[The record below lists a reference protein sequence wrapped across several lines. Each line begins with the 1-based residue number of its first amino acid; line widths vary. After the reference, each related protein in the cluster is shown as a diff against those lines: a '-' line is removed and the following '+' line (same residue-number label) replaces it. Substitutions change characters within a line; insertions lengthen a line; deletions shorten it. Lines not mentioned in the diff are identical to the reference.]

1 MRYPRVTSELDTLE
15 QVVSG
20 RSLARFGDSELAVA
34 EGRSCSTQRADTGL
48 AARLGQI
55 LRGDAGFCMVGIPNL
70 RAPIERAVFWDGYAE
85 RFGKFLNPR
94 KCYVSSFLSRP
105 EITPWID
112 VPDYWVKM
120 ESLWKDQNVTLIR
133 GGDPVPQEAN
143 PAKLS
148 GAVSLVAADLTSARS
163 VTEIVGP
170 AINAWT
176 AYDSLMAQVDPEKR
190 TLLCLGST
198 ATVLAVDICARGGHA
213 IDLGHF
219 GMYLKRHRAGEP
231 MKRNKRRVA

>member
-1 MRYPRVTSELDTLE
+1 MDYYPEVIGELETMRLVVAGASIARYGDGEFKMCEGASIKSQEHHPRL
-15 QVVSG
+15 Q
-20 RSLARFGDSELAVA
+20 
-34 EGRSCSTQRADTGL
+34 
-48 AARLGQI
+48 ARLREI
-55 LRGDAGFCMVGIPNL
+55 LDGSGECLVGIPNI
-70 RAPIERAVFWDGYAE
+70 RSATPKAEFWGPHM
-85 RFGKFLNPR
+85 RFHRLLSGSR
-94 KCYVSSFLSRP
+94 QYYSSFISRP
-105 EITPWID
+105 DSAPWID
-112 VPDYWVKM
+112 CPESWEM
-120 ESLWKDQNVTLIR
+120 AESLWKDQNVTLIR